1 MNAIKYLRNRF
12 EFAAKGNGT
21 IKVNNQDIEAINI
34 LIESEKKRNTDLED
48 SLLLFFLFWTYRIEN
63 NKNKLKLKE
72 MTIES
77 IKFPLGLNTPYNV
90 LNRLSKVL
98 DPKSAIIQNIA
109 DEIWVYQEYE
119 RCCENQELR
128 DKELEE
134 EKFRIDENG
143 VKTFYVTKQNMVPVD
158 KKSTYEEV
166 EKLVNEA
173 LIKAKNDF
181 PMINALSNGTA
192 WSH

>member
-63 NKNKLKLKE
+63 DKNSIKLKE
-72 MTIES
+72 KGIES
-77 IKFPLGLNTPYNV
+77 IKFPLGLNTPYNI
-90 LNRLSKVL
+90 LNKLSKLL
-98 DPKSAIIQNIA
+98 DPKSVIIENIA
-109 DEIWVYQEYE
+109 NEIWVYQEYE

-128 DKELEE
+128 DNEIES
-134 EKFRIDENG
+134 ENYVNDG
-143 VKTFYVTKQNMVPVD
+143 DFSYLKVTKQNMIPID

-166 EKLVNEA
+166 ERIVNEA

-181 PMINALSNGTA
+181 PMINALSNGTK